1 MYLQA
6 RLLFLLPV
14 FPILAYTESL
24 SDEVYFSPMLEDD
37 NKIFIYLDISV
48 NSQKQDRMNSTIL
61 LLWNLII
68 SIEFVSASK
77 IIFGFLTKG
86 FIPNL

>member
-37 NKIFIYLDISV
+37 NKIIYLSRYFC
-48 NSQKQDRMNSTIL
+48 Q
-61 LLWNLII
+61 
-68 SIEFVSASK
+68 
-77 IIFGFLTKG
+77 LTKARQDELNHIITLKPDY
-86 FIPNL
+86 FH